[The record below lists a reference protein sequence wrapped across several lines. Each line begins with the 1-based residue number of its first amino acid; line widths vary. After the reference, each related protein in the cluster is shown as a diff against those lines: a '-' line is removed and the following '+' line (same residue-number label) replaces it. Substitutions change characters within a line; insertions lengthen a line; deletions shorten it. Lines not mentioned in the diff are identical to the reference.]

1 MVDEPSSLG
10 EAVMLGAGSIDHRE
24 LIYYTV
30 SKSTTFHPPRSGPGQ
45 ARKRIWGGE
54 AQNAISFVFFAPL
67 EELGGSKYQANN
79 STSICE
85 KVGFLMLCLDP
96 LS

>member
-1 MVDEPSSLG
+1 MRPAPPGVGGGSLENSEIHAFDPS
-10 EAVMLGAGSIDHRE
+10 E
-24 LIYYTV
+24 LRLQ
-30 SKSTTFHPPRSGPGQ
+30 PR
-45 ARKRIWGGE
+45 KIWGGRGPKRD
-54 AQNAISFVFFAPL
+54 FLCFLAPL
-67 EELGGSKYQANN
+67 EELGGSKNQANN

>member
-1 MVDEPSSLG
+1 MASPDHPHDTPAG
-10 EAVMLGAGSIDHRE
+10 GAGQNK
-24 LIYYTV
+24 V
-30 SKSTTFHPPRSGPGQ
+30 
-45 ARKRIWGGE
+45 WGGE
-54 AQNAISFVFFAPL
+54 AQNAISFCFFAPL

-79 STSICE
+79 SKSICE